1 MQQNHPDNSITS
13 GLNNINSPITKA
25 SKTVSNGA
33 TLYVGGRQSK
43 FMFRSYNKT
52 AEVFHKTGNVIPPT
66 LRCELEVKQE
76 IANGVRRYII
86 ESETSRAVTSKN
98 LWHNLA
104 NDFLTFD
111 NKPLGEIMGLGGAKE
126 IKLDYSKIEGNKME
140 YAHWVRSAVAPK
152 FNKLYKD
159 LTPDERVSMA
169 LSLML
174 TEEEFKHV
182 NFTFH
187 EIDK

>member
-1 MQQNHPDNSITS
+1 M
-13 GLNNINSPITKA
+13 GL
-25 SKTVSNGA
+25 
-33 TLYVGGRQSK
+33 LYSVLKLCNR
-43 FMFRSYNKT
+43 T
-52 AEVFHKTGNVIPPT
+52 
-66 LRCELEVKQE
+66 

-111 NKPLGEIMGLGGAKE
+111 NKSLGEIMGLGSAKE

-140 YAHWVRSAVAPK
+140 YVHWVRSAVAPK

-159 LTPDERVSMA
+159 LTPDERIRMA

-174 TEEEFKHV
+174 TEDEFECV
-182 NFTFH
+182 EDRFY
-187 EIDK
+187 